1 MELPEAVTEWLKQWQ
16 DGDEQALDRVAP
28 VVYRDLRRLAA
39 SYLSHERARPLQA
52 TELVHEAYLQV
63 QRLDRVSWQ
72 SRSHFIA
79 MTAGI
84 MRRILVDHARQRMAL
99 KRGGPDAQLSDVNLD
114 NLGWETDPAM
124 IRLEDS
130 LDQFAKEF
138 PRQAKVVEL
147 KFFGGLT
154 TEEIAD
160 VMGGELTTRTIERDW
175 QFARAWLRRDMSAPS
190 ISEG

>member
-1 MELPEAVTEWLKQWQ
+1 MLLSEAVTEWLKQWQ
-16 DGDEQALDRVAP
+16 DGDDEALGRVAP

-39 SYLSHERARPLQA
+39 SYLSHERSRPLQA

-63 QRLDRVSWQ
+63 QKLDRVQWQ
-72 SRSHFIA
+72 SRAHFIA

-99 KRGGPDAQLSDVNLD
+99 KRGGPDAQPSDVNIES
-114 NLGWETDPAM
+114 LGWETDPAM

-154 TEEIAD
+154 TEEIAG
-160 VMGGELTTRTIERDW
+160 VLGGDLTTRTIERDW
-175 QFARAWLRRDMSAPS
+175 HFARAWLRRDMSQA
-190 ISEG
+190 

>member
-124 IRLEDS
+124 VRLEDS

-154 TEEIAD
+154 TEEIAE

-175 QFARAWLRRDMSAPS
+175 QFARAWLRRDMSAPVTP
-190 ISEG
+190 G